1 MKGNMGQ
8 GDGGGN
14 YSLLHKI
21 EKWLDW
27 YGGTGRNDPR
37 RQPQSIVGTFI
48 TLAALAGV
56 GFAIIWMISR

>member
-8 GDGGGN
+8 GAGN
-14 YSLLHKI
+14 HSLLRKI

-48 TLAALAGV
+48 TLAALAVV
-56 GFAIIWMISR
+56 GFFSIWTISR